1 MKQICDRNISR
12 RKEERKRKGRGREKK
27 EGERREAMKES
38 RQIGALTAFY
48 KLLKNLEGV
57 SF

>member
-48 KLLKNLEGV
+48 KLLENLEGV